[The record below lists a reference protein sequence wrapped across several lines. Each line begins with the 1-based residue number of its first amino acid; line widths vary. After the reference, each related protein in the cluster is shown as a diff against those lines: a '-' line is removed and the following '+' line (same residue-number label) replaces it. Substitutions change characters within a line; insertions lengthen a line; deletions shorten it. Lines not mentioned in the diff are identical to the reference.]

1 MQATTQQIGYLTSIP
16 NFATMLVLLWTPLL
30 SERARSRKAFVIPID
45 LFLCLL
51 WLPILAIPF
60 LFHTNQLWWL
70 IIFVTLS
77 TVAGNII
84 GAPWSAM
91 MADLVPPEI
100 RGSYFGLR
108 NGIGNLIT
116 LVFSF
121 VAGGLLQIFTGNTRL
136 AFVLF
141 LQGRWSAD

>member
-30 SERARSRKAFVIPID
+30 SERARSRKAFIIPID

-91 MADLVPPEI
+91 MADRRRFAAVISDCATALETLSRSCFLLSPEGFYKYLPAI
-100 RGSYFGLR
+100 P
-108 NGIGNLIT
+108 
-116 LVFSF
+116 
-121 VAGGLLQIFTGNTRL
+121 GLLSC
-136 AFVLF
+136 LF